1 MAKDVDQE
9 EAEAPSRAPEGT
21 VYRDGPKEPELP
33 PYPCNLCGTPQ
44 TETKLDRSP
53 DVSRLSRHSYLAGLA
68 GMLAVIGGGYL
79 AARRG
84 MLDHGWGIE
93 SGEHDVHR
101 SMALVLLVCSAVMFL
116 VELAIRLD
124 VDRGRIIKLDP
135 DLKEGRTGR
144 FLLLCLLVY
153 GVEVG
158 LLTLIIGV
166 AGHGFGFYRT
176 AGEYGFHANGQG
188 YYKPWFT
195 VMDTFWK
202 IYVFGGLPYVLLTRA
217 LQHSPKSDRRQGA
230 FTVIKGLRW
239 LLDRLS
245 PTLLENL
252 GALVPGGLGPKRPFD
267 KYDRYAFLGLCV
279 KGFYVPL
286 MTVFFVDQFTH
297 LVKNFAWM
305 TGPSFSLSAI
315 TLRDVHNVSHSF
327 IFAVDVGLAWCGYVV
342 SSRWIKNT
350 IFSAEP
356 TFVGWFVALACYP
369 PHNRLLGVY
378 FGTPGEDAFFAIPNP
393 RVVTFFAILSILSFC
408 VYTSATVV
416 FGLRFSNLTHRGVIT
431 TGPYAYIRHPAYASK
446 NFSWWCVMLPFVLWQ
461 IYNNSQHDPEHTWD
475 PVLQILGMFLM
486 SFVYYWRAITE
497 ERHLSRDPEYRKYMQ
512 KVPYRFI
519 PGVL

>member
-1 MAKDVDQE
+1 MTPVTDVPAE
-9 EAEAPSRAPEGT
+9 ET
-21 VYRDGPKEPELP
+21 QEPELS

-44 TETKLDRSP
+44 KETKLDRSP
-53 DVSRLSRHSYLAGLA
+53 EVSRLSRHSYLAGLA

-79 AARRG
+79 AARRN
-84 MLDHGWGIE
+84 MLDHGWGIG
-93 SGEHDVHR
+93 SGEHDVHK

-124 VDRGRIIKLDP
+124 VDRGRIVKVDP
-135 DLKEGRTGR
+135 DLKEGRAGR
-144 FLLLCLLVY
+144 FILLY
-153 GVEVG
+153 
-158 LLTLIIGV
+158 
-166 AGHGFGFYRT
+166 A
-176 AGEYGFHANGQG
+176 
-188 YYKPWFT
+188 
-195 VMDTFWK
+195 
-202 IYVFGGLPYVLLTRA
+202 
-217 LQHSPKSDRRQGA
+217 
-230 FTVIKGLRW
+230 
-239 LLDRLS
+239 LDRVS
-245 PTLLENL
+245 PAIVEQI

-267 KYDRYAFLGLCV
+267 KYDRYAILGLCV
-279 KGFYVPL
+279 KGFWVPL
-286 MTVFFVDQFTH
+286 MTVFFADQFTS
-297 LVKNFAWM
+297 LINNISWM
-305 TGPSFSLSAI
+305 RGPNSSLATIS
-315 TLRDVHNVSHSF
+315 LRDVHNVSHAF

-350 IFSAEP
+350 VFSAEP

-378 FGTPGEDAFFAIPNP
+378 FGQPGEDAFFQIPNP
-393 RVVTFFAILSILSFC
+393 RVVMFFAILSILSYC

-461 IYNNSQHDPEHTWD
+461 IYNNHEHDPAHTWQ
-475 PVLQILGMFLM
+475 PALQILGMFLM